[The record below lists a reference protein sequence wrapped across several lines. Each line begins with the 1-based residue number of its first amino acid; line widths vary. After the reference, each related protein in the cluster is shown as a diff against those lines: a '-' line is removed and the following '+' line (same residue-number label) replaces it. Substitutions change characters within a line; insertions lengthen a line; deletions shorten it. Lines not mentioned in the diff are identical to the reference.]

1 MSTPYTKQLVSFA
14 MCTEVGNFVQVV
26 EASTLGLRPGEWPA
40 TLQCEPAFGN
50 GRPLIRGDMERSS
63 DGELVAVNYRQM
75 FGVIG
80 LRVFND

>member
-1 MSTPYTKQLVSFA
+1 MIHKLTWAL
-14 MCTEVGNFVQVV
+14 CTDAGDYVQVT
-26 EASTLGLRPGEWPA
+26 EASTLGLRPGEWPP
-40 TLQCEPAFGN
+40 TLECDSKFGN
-50 GRPLIRGDMERSS
+50 GCRLIRGDTERNA